1 MRYPL
6 SPQNG
11 EGGRVSSLRSAWEG
25 KSPVNKSRR
34 TVLPSEVRSK
44 EKSRA
49 KQSWRSAAASGQEN
63 TTSSSSV
70 PAWRATTDKR
80 TTPVKQQ
87 QGWKSSSSSS
97 SSYGV
102 STSLSPGPRP
112 RLNSPG
118 RIASPGSA
126 SKALSAKTNDFIRKW
141 QTIGSPEAEANKTH
155 DVYRSSQKETIG
167 PSGGSSVPKT
177 EVYQSQNQL
186 DSPATLNMTYSI
198 DDSIPPIKMAETAD
212 SPSMEKLRSDL
223 DTMSFLDY
231 KKSAPNDEKKYQD
244 SHDEKKY
251 QVPNDDKKYQVSN
264 DEKKYQVSHDEKKYQ
279 VSNDEKKYQ
288 AVQEEQKQEEEE
300 DEEDEES
307 LYNVD
312 HSVAS
317 RSNASSSL
325 VYSLEDTIPSV
336 ANSRKSKESLKSVM
350 ERLKQTASSASQ
362 SSHDGTESERSSG
375 LIASDL
381 VASTLAECRLLL
393 QMSPPPTPLRIN
405 VFKEPRKEEETRD
418 EDSDRAIHEALSTD
432 DSAASDNSVS
442 KLMRCPC
449 CSHKFEEAGEHE
461 PLHSFACEHIICR
474 DCVFESTRSKSVP
487 CPECGEEGAFDKSKP
502 LVSRS
507 YLRLIKKMGG
517 SGSAKTKKNSERFK
531 DSPMSV
537 PSQIN
542 VGAYG
547 KNANDEISVFSSVS
561 GQIHTAKLANRY
573 RELAKQIDVE
583 SVTILSTLSK
593 PHPPPSVK
601 SSFTITP
608 KQDDVLSLMSE
619 SQCFQPGN
627 FKPSVYSDNSTVQ
640 EAESVMSHA
649 QSNTSSN
656 ASMSVKSDHSRGQV
670 DGLHTNLKETSTK
683 PPQEPSTPVSRAEFR
698 FHQRKQRLAESLE
711 KVNKVLAKSKNKNMG
726 RICEEASV
734 ASSRSTSAEGSSASI
749 ASTRSTS
756 AESSSTSVASS
767 RNTSAE
773 SSSASVASSRDAL
786 SSVASSRAA
795 TSSVASSRAAN
806 SSFGSRKQS
815 PTMEP
820 SFTIQDEDMTQS
832 SEDSSKAASATSLN
846 SKEQQERSANAREVK
861 NRFKTQLR
869 VDTGTQPSPLS
880 VHHAQPSPTPLRIAH
895 PIKEE
900 TQSEKCSPCES
911 VKSKETVVSDF
922 NPFGDDPF
930 ADNVFGGSNV
940 FRGDDDPVVG
950 FGNFIQEASSSSDT
964 EHEGAFLLPDQED
977 TKYKEQPQPASNEL
991 QNFTEANQC
1000 AQFLPALDISKNG
1013 FISMNSPSTQIEKNK
1028 KKKVKKRQQQN
1039 SSAKP
1044 QKLTQKVFKNFNR
1057 SFDEASNTSG
1067 LNNTSSGGN
1076 QDWRFQEALP
1086 KPPSIESSDD
1096 EEDEK
1101 PHLYE
1106 FSEGSCSHSPTDEVN
1121 VKTSLNALVTH
1132 KKGFRGKIRDKMKKK
1147 VGNKK
1152 N

>member
-11 EGGRVSSLRSAWEG
+11 ESGRVSSLRSAWEG
-25 KSPVNKSRR
+25 NKSPVNKSRR

-49 KQSWRSAAASGQEN
+49 KQSWRSGGQEN
-63 TTSSSSV
+63 SSSV
-70 PAWRATTDKR
+70 PAWRATPDKR
-80 TTPVKQQ
+80 TPVKK
-87 QGWKSSSSSS
+87 QGWKSSSS
-97 SSYGV
+97 YGA

-118 RIASPGSA
+118 RIASPSSA

-141 QTIGSPEAEANKTH
+141 QTIGSTEAEANTH

-167 PSGGSSVPKT
+167 SSSGSSVPKT
-177 EVYQSQNQL
+177 EVYQSQNQP

-198 DDSIPPIKMAETAD
+198 DDSIPPIKMSDTAD
-212 SPSMEKLRSDL
+212 SPAMEKLRSDL

-231 KKSAPNDEKKYQD
+231 KSTPNA
-244 SHDEKKY
+244 
-251 QVPNDDKKYQVSN
+251 N
-264 DEKKYQVSHDEKKYQ
+264 DEKKYQVVTNDEKKYQ

-288 AVQEEQKQEEEE
+288 MSNDDKRYQAVQEEPERGEEE
-300 DEEDEES
+300 EEDEES

-362 SSHDGTESERSSG
+362 SSHDGTETESERSSG
-375 LIASDL
+375 MIASDL

-393 QMSPPPTPLRIN
+393 QMSPPPTPLTIN
-405 VFKEPRKEEETRD
+405 VFKQPRKEEETTD
-418 EDSDRAIHEALSTD
+418 EDSDRAIQEAPSAD

-474 DCVFESTRSKSVP
+474 DCVFESTRPKSVP
-487 CPECGEEGAFDKSKP
+487 CPECGEEGAFDKLKP

-507 YLRLIKKMGG
+507 YLRLIKKMGD
-517 SGSAKTKKNSERFK
+517 SSSVKTKKNSGRFK

-573 RELAKQIDVE
+573 RELAKQIDVD
-583 SVTILSTLSK
+583 SVSLMSTLSK
-593 PHPPPSVK
+593 PHPPRSCK
-601 SSFTITP
+601 SSFTINP

-619 SQCFQPGN
+619 SQFVPTSN
-627 FKPSVYSDNSTVQ
+627 NRPPVHSDNSTVQ
-640 EAESVMSHA
+640 EAESVTSHS

-656 ASMSVKSDHSRGQV
+656 TSTSARSDYSGGQV
-670 DGLHTNLKETSTK
+670 GGLQTNLKETATM

-726 RICEEASV
+726 RINEEASV
-734 ASSRSTSAEGSSASI
+734 ASTRDTSSEDSSAS
-749 ASTRSTS
+749 
-756 AESSSTSVASS
+756 VAYS
-767 RNTSAE
+767 RNTFAE
-773 SSSASVASSRDAL
+773 SSSASVASSRAAL

-795 TSSVASSRAAN
+795 TSSVTSSKVAN
-806 SSFGSRKQS
+806 SSVASRKQS
-815 PTMEP
+815 STTMES
-820 SFTIQDEDMTQS
+820 SFTVQDEDMTQS
-832 SEDSSKAASATSLN
+832 SADSSTAASATSSLKSN
-846 SKEQQERSANAREVK
+846 EQQQQKNVNAREMK

-869 VDTGTQPSPLS
+869 VDTGTHPSPLS
-880 VHHAQPSPTPLRIAH
+880 VHNAQPSPSPLCIAQ

-900 TQSEKCSPCES
+900 TPSEECSPRES
-911 VKSKETVVSDF
+911 VKSKDTVVSDF

-940 FRGDDDPVVG
+940 FRGDDVPVVG
-950 FGNFIQEASSSSDT
+950 FGNFVREATSSSDT
-964 EHEGAFLLPDQED
+964 EHEGAFLLPDQKE
-977 TKYKEQPQPASNEL
+977 TKYKEQTQPAHNDVQHL
-991 QNFTEANQC
+991 TDANQC
-1000 AQFLPALDISKNG
+1000 AQFLPALDFSKNG
-1013 FISMNSPSTQIEKNK
+1013 FISMNSPCTQNEKNK

-1044 QKLTQKVFKNFNR
+1044 QKLTQKVFKNFSR
-1057 SFDEASNTSG
+1057 SVDEASSTSG
-1067 LNNTSSGGN
+1067 LNNTSIGGN

-1132 KKGFRGKIRDKMKKK
+1132 KKGFRGKIRNKMKKK
-1147 VGNKK
+1147 AGNKK

>member
-6 SPQNG
+6 SPSNG
-11 EGGRVSSLRSAWEG
+11 EGGRVSSLRSAWED
-25 KSPVNKSRR
+25 KSPVKESRR

-49 KQSWRSAAASGQEN
+49 KQSWRSAAGQEN
-63 TTSSSSV
+63 SSSV
-70 PAWRATTDKR
+70 PAWRATPDKR
-80 TTPVKQQ
+80 TPVKQ
-87 QGWKSSSSSS
+87 QGWKSSA
-97 SSYGV
+97 YGV

-141 QTIGSPEAEANKTH
+141 QTIGSTEAEAETSTTH

-167 PSGGSSVPKT
+167 SSSGSSVHKT

-198 DDSIPPIKMAETAD
+198 DDSIPPIKMTDTAD
-212 SPSMEKLRSDL
+212 SPAMERLRSDL

-231 KKSAPNDEKKYQD
+231 KSAPN
-244 SHDEKKY
+244 
-251 QVPNDDKKYQVSN
+251 
-264 DEKKYQVSHDEKKYQ
+264 DEKKYQ

-288 AVQEEQKQEEEE
+288 MSNDEKKYEAVQEEPVRKEEEGE
-300 DEEDEES
+300 DDES

-375 LIASDL
+375 MIASDL

-393 QMSPPPTPLRIN
+393 QMSPPPTPLTVN

-418 EDSDRAIHEALSTD
+418 EDSDRAIQETPSAD

-474 DCVFESTRSKSVP
+474 DCVFDSTRSKSVP
-487 CPECGEEGAFDKSKP
+487 CPECGEEGAFNKSKP

-507 YLRLIKKMGG
+507 YLRLIKKMGDAG
-517 SGSAKTKKNSERFK
+517 STAKAKKNSGRFK

-573 RELAKQIDVE
+573 RELAKQIDVD
-583 SVTILSTLSK
+583 SVSLLSTLSK
-593 PHPPPSVK
+593 PHPPQSCK
-601 SSFTITP
+601 SSFTINP

-619 SQCFQPGN
+619 SHCVPTSN
-627 FKPSVYSDNSTVQ
+627 SRPPVYSDNSTVP
-640 EAESVMSHA
+640 EAESVVSHS
-649 QSNTSSN
+649 QSNTASNTLSS
-656 ASMSVKSDHSRGQV
+656 VTSDYSGGQV
-670 DGLHTNLKETSTK
+670 GGLQSNLYETSTM

-698 FHQRKQRLAESLE
+698 FNQRKQRLAESLE

-726 RICEEASV
+726 RINEETSVASSRDTSSEDPSASV
-734 ASSRSTSAEGSSASI
+734 ASSRT
-749 ASTRSTS
+749 
-756 AESSSTSVASS
+756 
-767 RNTSAE
+767 TSAE
-773 SSSASVASSRDAL
+773 SSSASVASSRAAL
-786 SSVASSRAA
+786 SSVVSSRAA
-795 TSSVASSRAAN
+795 TSSVASSKVAN
-806 SSFGSRKQS
+806 SSVASRKQS
-815 PTMEP
+815 STTMDS
-820 SFTIQDEDMTQS
+820 SFTVQDEDMTQS
-832 SEDSSKAASATSLN
+832 SADSSSAASAKSSIKSN
-846 SKEQQERSANAREVK
+846 EQHQKNVNAREMK

-869 VDTGTQPSPLS
+869 VDTGTHPSPLS
-880 VHHAQPSPTPLRIAH
+880 VHNAQPSPSPLCIAQ

-900 TQSEKCSPCES
+900 TPSEEPSPCES
-911 VKSKETVVSDF
+911 VKSKDTVVSDF

-940 FRGDDDPVVG
+940 FRGDDVPVVG
-950 FGNFIQEASSSSDT
+950 FGDFVREATSSSDT
-964 EHEGAFLLPDQED
+964 EHEGAFLLPGQKD
-977 TKYKEQPQPASNEL
+977 TKYKEQTQPAYNDVQHLTDAS
-991 QNFTEANQC
+991 QC

-1028 KKKVKKRQQQN
+1028 KKKVKKRQQQY

-1057 SFDEASNTSG
+1057 SFDEASKTSG
-1067 LNNTSSGGN
+1067 FNNASIGGN
-1076 QDWRFQEALP
+1076 QDWLFQEALP

-1096 EEDEK
+1096 EEEEK